1 MQTEVVPKTDHTW
14 DEGVVTKQPTDT
26 SNGSRLYTCTVCKAN
41 KSEIIPA
48 GTTTEPA
55 AAISGTTTSA
65 APTAAGT
72 VSGGDVA
79 GVNNNPADN
88 TGVVGKTSTT
98 AWWLIPVSA
107 LLLVGCG
114 TGAYY
119 LMKKKGGE

>member
-1 MQTEVVPKTDHTW
+1 M
-14 DEGVVTKQPTDT
+14 
-26 SNGSRLYTCTVCKAN
+26 
-41 KSEIIPA
+41 
-48 GTTTEPA
+48 TEPA
-55 AAISGTTTSA
+55 ATISGTTASA

-79 GVNNNPADN
+79 GVNSNTTDN
-88 TGVVGKTSTT
+88 TGVVGKTDSTG
-98 AWWLIPVSA
+98 WWLIPVSA